1 MTLDLA
7 IRILEAARTAAEAR
21 GLKMA
26 LAVVDAAGVP
36 VALHRMDGASL
47 VAANTV
53 VAKARTAVH
62 FGRPTAAVLESA
74 RRNPEVYGSFLSAS
88 DERLVLSMGGI
99 PIVDANGVIGAVAA
113 SGGTGTEDVE
123 IASAAAKVAR

>member
-7 IRILEAARTAAEAR
+7 IRILEAARAAAEAR
-21 GLKMA
+21 GLVMA
-26 LAVVDAAGVP
+26 FAVVDAAGVP
-36 VALHRMDGASL
+36 VAIHRMDGASV

-53 VAKARTAVH
+53 AAKARTAVH

-74 RRNPEVYGSFLSAS
+74 KRNPEVYGSFLSAT

-99 PIVDANGVIGAVAA
+99 PVEGPNGIVGAVAA
-113 SGGTGTEDVE
+113 SGGTGAQDVE
-123 IASAAAKVAR
+123 VASAAAEVAR